1 MKPAEQTGRLSM
13 RNSILV
19 WVAVLTIG
27 WGCAVVLFY
36 QLIRGSDQA
45 AASDLTA
52 QASPEE
58 LSRIETAAG
67 GDKRQH
73 ENRVRPENR

>member
-1 MKPAEQTGRLSM
+1 MKPAEQSGRLSM
-13 RNSILV
+13 RNSILI

-36 QLIRGSDQA
+36 QLIRGDEPTA
-45 AASDLTA
+45 TALAA
-52 QASPEE
+52 QATPEE

-67 GDKRQH
+67 GGTAQQKNGKQQ
-73 ENRVRPENR
+73 ENR

>member
-1 MKPAEQTGRLSM
+1 M

-36 QLIRGSDQA
+36 QLIRGDA
-45 AASDLTA
+45 PTATALTA
-52 QASPEE
+52 QATPES

-67 GDKRQH
+67 DDKAHRDSHAQQDS
-73 ENRVRPENR
+73 R

>member
-1 MKPAEQTGRLSM
+1 MKPAEQSDRLSL

-36 QLIRGSDQA
+36 QLIRGDEPTA
-45 AASDLTA
+45 AALTA
-52 QASPEE
+52 EATPEN

-67 GDKRQH
+67 GDDKSQD
-73 ENRVRPENR
+73 ESRVQPQSR